1 MSNGRD
7 ETGYLVEPWSVTE
20 RGFNVANLPASES
33 VFAHVNGHIGFPGQP
48 RRGDPTAC
56 RAPTSTRSTSC
67 GRCYAEAGYGYPS
80 RARRSST

>member
-33 VFAHVNGHIGFPGQP
+33 VFAP
-48 RRGDPTAC
+48 
-56 RAPTSTRSTSC
+56 
-67 GRCYAEAGYGYPS
+67 
-80 RARRSST
+80 